1 MLQQFQ
7 THEDSFNLRGYK
19 TITAVINATAKN
31 RIPHDIPW
39 MGTHINFNC
48 RQDIDFFNSCFC
60 GLSGNGRIISIV
72 GIGSA
77 LLCGI
82 ALHC

>member
-7 THEDSFNLRGYK
+7 THEDSFNLRGCK
-19 TITAVINATAKN
+19 TITAVINTTDKT
-31 RIPHDIPW
+31 PW
-39 MGTHINFNC
+39 MGTNINFNW
-48 RQDIDFFNSCFC
+48 RQDMDFFNSCFC
-60 GLSGNGRIISIV
+60 GISGNGRIVIIV
-72 GIGSA
+72 GIVSA